1 METLDDIVSRR
12 LRNLQAQDEQEQ
24 EDELSR
30 EAPFSL
36 ADLVERRL
44 QTAPVAVEGERAPD
58 VLRAAGRGFLS
69 SVTGEPIRALTGQEA
84 TPITDIPEGSSAR
97 MAFRAGQ
104 AVGDFPATALAR
116 PYFLPESAISEDF
129 AQRQEQQ
136 RLEQEQQRISL
147 GRPPGVLQAARAGL
161 DTSIINWHIDP
172 QINYEDLPVKS
183 AQRLA
188 FLGGRTLGD
197 VAPGLLLGTGPLVGA
212 ARGVSTLPAAEQ
224 TFARQMVQPMV
235 QSFAQ
240 NPLRHA
246 QYELGAVAGA
256 VHGRMAAE
264 ALFPGHEGL
273 GYAGEIVGAII
284 NPVGVGV
291 GLFASGNSAV
301 RSVVRMTKAGQKAD
315 AAQIVQQIAKDFN
328 ENPTELAA
336 FIREGADLPIP
347 VGAQLNSPTLAAVH
361 NTLARRHPGFRQT
374 TADQVQDAYRDIN
387 RQIDALYAAGQNNPQ
402 ALRVAA
408 EARQKHFENDVLT
421 PMLDEARQTAN
432 TRIARMRNATTPQ
445 EAQAIQA
452 ENSRIVSE
460 ELHASLLQARTI
472 ESEMTDSALRR
483 LEQIGESVPSNWARR
498 TSEIVDNISN
508 EAIPGE
514 ISVDE
519 MASRIYGSEIGRSL
533 LSTLEADPSPR
544 KLWNL
549 GKLAGKRAATAR
561 SGGDFEQAR
570 EFESL
575 RRTILDDVY
584 DLDTPALEAARVF
597 SRALNDTYRRSFAR
611 TALPRT
617 EAGQVALAPEQ
628 ILDRAVSPGGTRAAA
643 NLRDLRSA
651 VAYLGTDEAVLRAEL
666 AGRSQ
671 EAYLRSRASELVDPD
686 TGRISQNRLD
696 AFMTRNASV
705 LEDFPQ
711 LRDQLGSV
719 RETELLVNRLA
730 RADDLVSKNVANM
743 ETFGRLINSEDPAK
757 AVGQILQNNPEQEM
771 RRLAALARRFGTDER
786 ELIRGQ
792 RNPAV
797 EGLKVAILDN
807 VFQTSRAA
815 DGVSFSRV
823 AQTLNTPLARGQ
835 DSLLELMIKNR
846 VINRQEADRMQ
857 NMILRGVEIEMATN
871 NATTLDDFNSLMPPM
886 SMMTDLVARGMGSV
900 GATNV
905 ARRLGAL
912 SSGNAGPS
920 LIIAR
925 GGSKATQKLLGL
937 DPQKKVFDIIMEAQT
952 NPQLYAQL
960 MEMPVNT
967 PQQATHALRTIN
979 GPLFAA
985 GVSPRF
991 LEEEFEFILGGY
1003 TSMFEQEEGQE

>member
-1 METLDDIVSRR
+1 METVDDIVQRR
-12 LRNLQAQDEQEQ
+12 LLRLQEQ
-24 EDELSR
+24 EEQNQDQELST
-30 EAPFSL
+30 EAPFSI
-36 ADLVERRL
+36 ASLVERRL
-44 QTAPVAVEGERAPD
+44 ATAPEQVPREQMPGVVQAFGSGLSASLLGAPERAI
-58 VLRAAGRGFLS
+58 RG
-69 SVTGEPIRALTGQEA
+69 VDMPRYQ
-84 TPITDIPEGSSAR
+84 D
-97 MAFRAGQ
+97 
-104 AVGDFPATALAR
+104 
-116 PYFLPESAISEDF
+116 LPE
-129 AQRQEQQ
+129 R
-136 RLEQEQQRISL
+136 
-147 GRPPGVLQAARAGL
+147 
-161 DTSIINWHIDP
+161 
-172 QINYEDLPVKS
+172 S

-188 FLGGRTLGD
+188 FMGGRTLGD
-197 VAPGLLLGTGPLVGA
+197 VAPGLLLTTAPLASA
-212 ARGVSTLPAAEQ
+212 ARHVNMLPAVPHGYI
-224 TFARQMVQPMV
+224 RQLFEPMV
-235 QSFAQ
+235 QSYAR
-240 NPLRHA
+240 NPVRYM

-264 ALFPGHEGL
+264 ALLPGHETA
-273 GYAGEIVGAII
+273 GYVGEIVGALV

-291 GLFASGNSAV
+291 GLFAAGNSAV
-301 RSVVRMTKAGQKAD
+301 RSLVRMTKAGQKRD
-315 AAQIVQQIAKDFN
+315 AAQIVQQIARDFN
-328 ENPTELAA
+328 ENPAELAA
-336 FIREGADLPIP
+336 FIQEGADLPIP

-387 RQIDALYAAGQNNPQ
+387 RQIDALYAAGQNNPKALQ
-402 ALRVAA
+402 AAA
-408 EARQKHFENDVLT
+408 RARQKHFENDVIT
-421 PMLDEARQTAN
+421 PRLDLARQNAN
-432 TRIARMRNATTPQ
+432 TKIARMRNATTPQ

-452 ENSRIVSE
+452 ESSRIVSD
-460 ELHASLLQARTI
+460 ELHAALRQARTI

-483 LEQIGESVPSNWARR
+483 LEQIGEAVPSNWARR
-498 TSEIVDNISN
+498 TSEIVDDISAQ
-508 EAIPGE
+508 AIPGE
-514 ISVDE
+514 TSVDE
-519 MASRIYGSEIGRSL
+519 IASRLYGSEIGRSL
-533 LSTLEADPSPR
+533 LSTLEVAPSPR
-544 KLWNL
+544 ELWNL
-549 GKLAGKRAATAR
+549 AKRAGSRAATAR
-561 SGGDFEQAR
+561 SAGDFGQAR
-570 EFESL
+570 QFESL
-575 RRTILDDVY
+575 RQTILEDVY
-584 DLDTPALEAARVF
+584 DLATPGLEAARVF
-597 SRALNDTYRRSFAR
+597 SRALNETYRRSFAR

-617 EAGQVALAPEQ
+617 EAGQVALSPEQ

-651 VAYLGTDEAVLRAEL
+651 VAFLGTDDAVLRAEL

-671 EAYLRSRASELVDPD
+671 EAYLRSRASQLIDPES
-686 TGRISQNRLD
+686 GRISQNSLD
-696 AFMTRNASV
+696 NFLTRNASV

-719 RETELLVNRLA
+719 REAELLINRLA
-730 RADDLVSKNVANM
+730 RADDLISKNVANM

-771 RRLAALARRFGTDER
+771 RRLAAMARRFGTGER

-797 EGLKVAILDN
+797 EGLKRAILDN

-815 DGVSFSRV
+815 DGISFVKVS
-823 AQTLNTPLARGQ
+823 QTLNTPLARGQ

-846 VINRQEADRMQ
+846 VISRQEADRMQ
-857 NMILRGVEIEMATN
+857 NMVLRGVEIEMATN

-886 SMMTDLVARGMGSV
+886 SMITDIVARGMGSV

-960 MEMPVNT
+960 MEMPVGT
-967 PQQATHALRTIN
+967 TQQAAHALRTVN
-979 GPLFAA
+979 GPLWAA
-985 GVSPRF
+985 GVTPRF

-1003 TSMFEQEEGQE
+1003 ATMFEQEEGQE